1 LNKVEIKSLKGYYI
15 KGLIIASDF
24 NFYSS
29 NYNILNYEVTREL
42 NGLNAQSAYS
52 QFRNV
57 KFISI
62 DYYTN
67 PHLWNETSSS
77 AFVLNL
83 GSDGFIESITCTL
96 NLKLTGK
103 TFVYAV
109 YAPIVYTVTLDQYNI
124 QDDLTDKYLFEKDE
138 YTEYYNLITNAYS
151 NQYPIYLKL
160 ANSNGTKDMF
170 LPLFAKE
177 IDAEANTEKY
187 TFEYADMNAGTT
199 TIYLTFDNTNQT
211 LTQTNEIVYP
221 AFKILN
227 EDIDFIDG
235 VDFHVISYP
244 FLPAYP
250 FRYKCMIT
258 PQDDIIWEGRKIGS
272 MLSYNSLFFI
282 KHLSIQNRLYHYAKR
297 WVNEIY
303 QESEEI
309 WIISY
314 TPCSFFSN
322 AIIKLKKKYPRI
334 KYCTIVADLVDDATN
349 PSFNLSL
356 PKLIQAKREQ
366 RLVKQSYASIDKFIL
381 LSKYMEEKIPPAKD
395 NNIIIE
401 GLASKVDSDSV
412 KIKDISA
419 LYSDDT
425 KEY

>member
-1 LNKVEIKSLKGYYI
+1 MKILFVTGVYSRESEPILRDQCINT
-15 KGLIIASDF
+15 GL
-24 NFYSS
+24 
-29 NYNILNYEVTREL
+29 
-42 NGLNAQSAYS
+42 
-52 QFRNV
+52 
-57 KFISI
+57 
-62 DYYTN
+62 
-67 PHLWNETSSS
+67 
-77 AFVLNL
+77 
-83 GSDGFIESITCTL
+83 
-96 NLKLTGK
+96 
-103 TFVYAV
+103 
-109 YAPIVYTVTLDQYNI
+109 
-124 QDDLTDKYLFEKDE
+124 
-138 YTEYYNLITNAYS
+138 
-151 NQYPIYLKL
+151 
-160 ANSNGTKDMF
+160 DM
-170 LPLFAKE
+170 A
-177 IDAEANTEKY
+177 ANTFQWNIIEGLAE
-187 TFEYADMNAGTT
+187 T
-199 TIYLTFDNTNQT
+199 
-211 LTQTNEIVYP
+211 
-221 AFKILN
+221 
-227 EDIDFIDG
+227 G

-322 AIIKLKKKYPRI
+322 AIVKLKKKNPRI

-349 PSFNLSL
+349 PTFKLSL

-366 RLVKQSYASIDKFIL
+366 RLVKHSYASIDKFIL

-412 KIKDISA
+412 KIKDSSLKVLLYAGALEEFTGIIDLLDSFLATDNKSFRLIICGGGSLSKQVRVIADNDNRITFLGNMPRNEVIKLQKEVTLLINPRKPLFDLTRYSFPSKTIEYMSSGTPMIGYKLDGIPEEYFNHMYIPNDLSNESLTQTLNDTLSRDPIELKEFGESA
-419 LYSDDT
+419 KDFIRNN
-425 KEY
+425 KEASIQVAKILSFLKDRS

>member
-1 LNKVEIKSLKGYYI
+1 MKILFVTGVYSRESEPILRNQCVNT
-15 KGLIIASDF
+15 GL
-24 NFYSS
+24 
-29 NYNILNYEVTREL
+29 
-42 NGLNAQSAYS
+42 
-52 QFRNV
+52 
-57 KFISI
+57 
-62 DYYTN
+62 
-67 PHLWNETSSS
+67 
-77 AFVLNL
+77 
-83 GSDGFIESITCTL
+83 
-96 NLKLTGK
+96 
-103 TFVYAV
+103 
-109 YAPIVYTVTLDQYNI
+109 
-124 QDDLTDKYLFEKDE
+124 
-138 YTEYYNLITNAYS
+138 
-151 NQYPIYLKL
+151 
-160 ANSNGTKDMF
+160 DM
-170 LPLFAKE
+170 A
-177 IDAEANTEKY
+177 ANTFQWNIIEGLAE
-187 TFEYADMNAGTT
+187 T
-199 TIYLTFDNTNQT
+199 
-211 LTQTNEIVYP
+211 
-221 AFKILN
+221 
-227 EDIDFIDG
+227 G

-412 KIKDISA
+412 KIKDSSLKVLLYAGALEEFTGIIDLLDSFLATDNKSFRLIICGGGSLSKQVRVIADNDNRITFLGNIPRNEVIKLQKEVTLLINPRKPLFDLTRYSFPSKTIEYMSSGTPMIGYKLDGIPEEYFNHMYIPNDLSNESLTQTLNDTLSRDPIELKEFGESA
-419 LYSDDT
+419 KDFIRNN
-425 KEY
+425 KEASIQVAKILSFLKDRS